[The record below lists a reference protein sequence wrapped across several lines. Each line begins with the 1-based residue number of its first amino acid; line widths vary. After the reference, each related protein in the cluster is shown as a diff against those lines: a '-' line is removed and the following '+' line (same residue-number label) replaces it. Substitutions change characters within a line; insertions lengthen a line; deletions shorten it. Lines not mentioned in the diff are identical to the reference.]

1 MTTTTTTTRT
11 LDVPGTGP
19 VEVTVTDRGHGRP
32 FLLLHGGGGPQTVS
46 GFADLLA
53 ETGPARVITPVHPG
67 FSGTPRP
74 AALDSVRGLAALYAA
89 LLEDLGLTGVTV
101 AGNSIGG
108 WIAAEMATLGTA
120 AIGSV
125 IIIDAVGIDVP
136 GHPVADFFALTMDQ
150 VTQLSYHDPDT
161 FRIDPATMPP
171 AQQQAMPGN
180 RAALATYSGPSMTDP
195 TLRDRLKAV
204 RTPVLVL
211 WGDSDQIADP
221 DYGRAYADAIPGA
234 RFQVLTATGHLPQIE
249 TPQQLLTAISAFTA
263 ASSDTKRTRAPE
275 PQATPARPA

>member
-1 MTTTTTTTRT
+1 MTTTATSTTRT
-11 LDVPGTGP
+11 LTVPGTGP
-19 VEVTVTDRGHGRP
+19 VEVTITDRGRGRP

-46 GFADLLA
+46 GFAGLLA

-67 FSGTPRP
+67 FGGTLRP

-89 LLEDLGLTGVTV
+89 LLDDLGLTGVTI

-108 WIAAEMATLGTA
+108 WIAAEMAALGTA
-120 AIGSV
+120 TINSV

-136 GHPVADFFALTMDQ
+136 GHPVADFFSLTMDQ

-171 AQQQAMPGN
+171 ALQQAMPGN
-180 RAALATYSGPSMTDP
+180 RAALAAYSGTPSMTDP
-195 TLRDRLKAV
+195 TLRDRLMTIAI
-204 RTPVLVL
+204 PALVL

-221 DYGRAYADAIPGA
+221 DYGRVYADAIPGA
-234 RFQVLTATGHLPQIE
+234 QYQLLTATGHLPQIE
-249 TPQQLLTAISAFTA
+249 TPQQLLAAISAFTA
-263 ASSDTKRTRAPE
+263 ASNDTKHT
-275 PQATPARPA
+275 